1 MANNTIQLKRS
12 SVAGKTPNTSTLATG
27 ELAINLTDKKLYS
40 SDGSNIFEPAGNVTD
55 INITGGIK
63 ANGSFG
69 TNGYTLSTNGSGI
82 YWSPAGAG
90 STTNTTPS
98 NIKNIVNT
106 SVNTI
111 ASVIDTANA
120 TGISTIEYLI
130 SARDNINS
138 NYKSARI
145 LITTDGTTAFITEYG
160 IVLSNNSAQVCS
172 FDSDIN
178 AGNIRLIVTGDS
190 VDTDVSLQRV
200 VLGSATEAGD
210 IAASIILDSVTNT
223 AINISAAANSVKLAY
238 DTAIAAYSNSVS
250 YTDTKIGTANT
261 AITSN
266 AATAYTNA
274 TIFAA
279 NISNV
284 NSGTLSEARLPYRMN
299 QNVRT
304 TDNVQFNDLT
314 VAGNLTISG
323 NTLIVG
329 ANNLIVSDA
338 VISLHT
344 PANLA
349 ALTSNDGRNIGLAF
363 HYYDTEDKHALL
375 YRDNTTGYLQYH
387 TDGADP
393 ISNSNPTG
401 NNFGTIQAATF
412 WAGNS
417 SIYATV
423 NATNYTGT
431 SNNASNLG
439 GQLPAYYTNATN
451 ITTGTL
457 PYAQIPGNVINTT
470 ANFTRTG
477 ITTFSANI
485 ILGTSGVSSNGSFGT
500 TGQVLTSNGS
510 SVYWS
515 TVAGGGFTNGQSISV
530 NNFVVAGAV
539 TANGSNG
546 TSGQILASNGTA
558 IYWANASAGVS
569 AIPSNIR
576 NIVNTSVNTIA
587 SVIDTISVTGI
598 STIEYVVSARDNIN
612 SNFKS
617 SRILIISDGTTPYIM
632 EYAYVSS
639 NDTVDVCTFDS
650 DINAGNIRLLAT
662 GDSVDVDVSLQR
674 VVLGSSTEAGDIAAS
689 VIVDSVTNTA
699 INVSAAA
706 NSVKL
711 AYDTAI
717 TAYTNA
723 VSYVDTKI
731 GTANTAMA
739 ANAATAYSNAVSYV
753 DTANFTR
760 TGITTFSA
768 NVVLGSSGL
777 SSNGS
782 FGTTGQILASNG
794 TATYWASTIA
804 PRVNTAT
811 STATLAWN
819 SDNYEQYQLTALAT
833 ICTISADSGTPIN
846 GRKIIF
852 RLEDNGT
859 ARALTWTNGVSN
871 SFRAIGTTLPTAT
884 VANKTVYVGAIYN
897 STDSR
902 WDVIAVAQE
911 A

>member
-1 MANNTIQLKRS
+1 MANTTIQLKRS
-12 SVAGKTPNTSTLATG
+12 SVAGKTPNTSTLSTG

-40 SDGSNIFEPAGNVTD
+40 SDGTNIFEPAGNVTN

-82 YWSPAGAG
+82 YWAPAASGG
-90 STTNTTPS
+90 STVNTTPS

-106 SVNTI
+106 SVSTTQTVVDTI
-111 ASVIDTANA
+111 NA
-120 TGISTIEYLI
+120 TGISTVEYLI
-130 SARDNINS
+130 SARDNTNS
-138 NYKSARI
+138 NYKSARV
-145 LITTDGTTAFITEYG
+145 LITTNGTTSFVTEYG

-178 AGNIRLIVTGDS
+178 AGNIRLLATGDS
-190 VDTDVSLQRV
+190 IDVDVSLQRV

-210 IAASIILDSVTNT
+210 IAASVIVDSVTNT
-223 AINISAAANSVKLAY
+223 AINVSAAANSVKLAY
-238 DTAIAAYSNSVS
+238 DTAISAYSNAVS

-261 AITSN
+261 AMEANAATAYTNAVSYTDSRIIDSVTNTSITYAASANSVKNAYDRAIDANTRASSAQTAATSAYSN
-266 AATAYTNA
+266 AVSYVDTKIGTANTAITGNAATAYTNAVSYTDSRIIDSVTNTSVTYAASANSVKNAYDRAIDANTRASSAQSAAASAYSNGVTYSDTIAGTAYTNA

-299 QNVRT
+299 QNVQT
-304 TDNVQFNDLT
+304 TDNITFNDLT
-314 VAGNLTISG
+314 VTGNLTLSG

-387 TDGADP
+387 TDGGDP

-431 SNNASNLG
+431 SNNASYLN

-457 PYAQIPGNVINTT
+457 PYAQIPVNVINTT
-470 ANFTRTG
+470 A
-477 ITTFSANI
+477 
-485 ILGTSGVSSNGSFGT
+485 
-500 TGQVLTSNGS
+500 
-510 SVYWS
+510 
-515 TVAGGGFTNGQSISV
+515 
-530 NNFVVAGAV
+530 
-539 TANGSNG
+539 
-546 TSGQILASNGTA
+546 
-558 IYWANASAGVS
+558 
-569 AIPSNIR
+569 
-576 NIVNTSVNTIA
+576 
-587 SVIDTISVTGI
+587 D
-598 STIEYVVSARDNIN
+598 
-612 SNFKS
+612 
-617 SRILIISDGTTPYIM
+617 
-632 EYAYVSS
+632 
-639 NDTVDVCTFDS
+639 
-650 DINAGNIRLLAT
+650 
-662 GDSVDVDVSLQR
+662 
-674 VVLGSSTEAGDIAAS
+674 
-689 VIVDSVTNTA
+689 
-699 INVSAAA
+699 
-706 NSVKL
+706 
-711 AYDTAI
+711 
-717 TAYTNA
+717 
-723 VSYVDTKI
+723 
-731 GTANTAMA
+731 
-739 ANAATAYSNAVSYV
+739 
-753 DTANFTR
+753 FTR

-782 FGTTGQILASNG
+782 FGTAGQILASNG
-794 TATYWASTIA
+794 TATYWSSTLA

-811 STATLAWN
+811 STTTLNWN
-819 SDNYEQYQLTALAT
+819 SDNYEQYQLTALSS
-833 ICTISADSGTPIN
+833 ICTISADSGTPVN

-852 RLEDNGT
+852 RLEDNGN